1 MTGFPA
7 PATDLSLGYGFP
19 ETDPVASTGKFD
31 RDSTSKEVSSTFS
44 DAFSW
49 GPVMDLP
56 WRIPASISRVR
67 FMGLVDLGRP
77 PAVPADGGWVP
88 RHGGGASACGNRDR
102 AGAEVTGSGNH
113 FRF

>member
-1 MTGFPA
+1 VTGFPA

-67 FMGLVDLGRP
+67 FMGLVELGARRRSP
-77 PAVPADGGWVP
+77 LTVVGC
-88 RHGGGASACGNRDR
+88 HGMEEAHRLVA
-102 AGAEVTGSGNH
+102 TGTG
-113 FRF
+113 RERR